1 MSAKVY
7 NPMILSEIST
17 LRSPAIGRRP
27 VSATSAARIT
37 AARVKRDLFG
47 PVDKEDSKKFIEREL
62 AAQNDVLSKKW
73 GFDFRSGEP
82 LQNHEQF
89 QWERVPPTSAP
100 SCFVGGMVA
109 LTRAAHVVGTAA
121 TASEDLMDQRAERE
135 NGSCF
140 STTTTSATTAS
151 SGASSPVGSDAEMD
165 APVMTH
171 PLAKISLSSSSSSS
185 SFPASATRAR
195 RQQRITDYLKERKRL
210 STSAPKVAL
219 AKRARHMLSGSP
231 AASSSS
237 SSSSQSS
244 Q

>member
-27 VSATSAARIT
+27 AATARIT

-62 AAQNDVLSKKW
+62 AAQNEVLSKKW

-82 LQNHEQF
+82 LQNHEQY

-109 LTRAAHVVGTAA
+109 LTRAAHVITPASSTV
-121 TASEDLMDQRAERE
+121 SEDLMDQRAERE

-140 STTTTSATTAS
+140 STTTATATAS
-151 SGASSPVGSDAEMD
+151 SPAASSDSDEMD
-165 APVMTH
+165 VVTH
-171 PLAKISLSSSSSSS
+171 PLAKIGASLTSSSSS

-210 STSAPKVAL
+210 SSSAPKVAL
-219 AKRARHMLSGSP
+219 AKRARQMLSSGTSP
-231 AASSSS
+231 SAQ
-237 SSSSQSS
+237 SQS

>member
-27 VSATSAARIT
+27 AATARIT

-62 AAQNDVLSKKW
+62 AAQNEVLSKKW

-82 LQNHEQF
+82 LQNHEQY

-109 LTRAAHVVGTAA
+109 LTRAAHVIPPASS

-135 NGSCF
+135 NGNCF
-140 STTTTSATTAS
+140 STISATSTAS
-151 SGASSPVGSDAEMD
+151 SPAASSDSDEMD
-165 APVMTH
+165 VVTH
-171 PLAKISLSSSSSSS
+171 PLAKIGASLTSSSSSS

-210 STSAPKVAL
+210 SSSAPKVAL
-219 AKRARHMLSGSP
+219 AKRARQMLSSGTSP
-231 AASSSS
+231 SAQ
-237 SSSSQSS
+237 SQS

>member
-27 VSATSAARIT
+27 APTSAARIT

-82 LQNHEQF
+82 LQNHEQY

-109 LTRAAHVVGTAA
+109 LTRAAHVVGTA

-140 STTTTSATTAS
+140 STTTTAAAA
-151 SGASSPVGSDAEMD
+151 SGASSDAEMD
-165 APVMTH
+165 APVLTH
-171 PLAKISLSSSSSSS
+171 PLAKIASSSSATTTVISLSSSS

-210 STSAPKVAL
+210 SSSAPKVAL
-219 AKRARHMLSGSP
+219 AKRARQMLSGSP
-231 AASSSS
+231 TASSSS
-237 SSSSQSS
+237 SSQ
-244 Q
+244 

>member
-27 VSATSAARIT
+27 AATARIT

-62 AAQNDVLSKKW
+62 AAQNEVLSKKW

-82 LQNHEQF
+82 LQNHEQY

-109 LTRAAHVVGTAA
+109 LTRAAHVIAPA
-121 TASEDLMDQRAERE
+121 SSTASEDLMDQRAERG
-135 NGSCF
+135 NGNCF
-140 STTTTSATTAS
+140 STISATATAS
-151 SGASSPVGSDAEMD
+151 SPAASSDSDEMD
-165 APVMTH
+165 VVTH
-171 PLAKISLSSSSSSS
+171 PLAKIGASLTSSSSSS

-210 STSAPKVAL
+210 SSSAPKVAL
-219 AKRARHMLSGSP
+219 AKRARQMLSSGTSP
-231 AASSSS
+231 SAQ
-237 SSSSQSS
+237 SQS

>member
-7 NPMILSEIST
+7 NPLILSEIST
-17 LRSPAIGRRP
+17 LRTPAVTRRP
-27 VSATSAARIT
+27 APTSAARIT

-62 AAQNDVLSKKW
+62 AVQNEVLSKKW

-82 LQNHEQF
+82 LQNHEQY

-109 LTRAAHVVGTAA
+109 LTRAAHIIGAGTAT

-140 STTTTSATTAS
+140 STTKPSQ
-151 SGASSPVGSDAEMD
+151 GESSPAGSDVESE
-165 APVMTH
+165 VVTH
-171 PLAKISLSSSSSSS
+171 PLAKISVSSSS

-219 AKRARHMLSGSP
+219 AKRARQMLSGSP
-231 AASSSS
+231 A

-244 Q
+244 SSQ

>member
-27 VSATSAARIT
+27 ASATARIT

-62 AAQNDVLSKKW
+62 AAQNEVLSKKW

-82 LQNHEQF
+82 LQNHEQY

-109 LTRAAHVVGTAA
+109 LTRAAHVITPAS

-140 STTTTSATTAS
+140 STTTASA
-151 SGASSPVGSDAEMD
+151 ASSPAGSDSDEMD
-165 APVMTH
+165 VVVTH
-171 PLAKISLSSSSSSS
+171 PLAKIGASLNTVSSSSS

-210 STSAPKVAL
+210 SSSAPKVAL
-219 AKRARHMLSGSP
+219 AKRARQMLSSGTSP
-231 AASSSS
+231 SSSA
-237 SSSSQSS
+237 SSSQS

>member
-27 VSATSAARIT
+27 AATARIT

-62 AAQNDVLSKKW
+62 AVQNEVLSKKW

-82 LQNHEQF
+82 LQNHEQY

-109 LTRAAHVVGTAA
+109 LTRAAHVITPAS
-121 TASEDLMDQRAERE
+121 TDSEDLMDQRAERE

-140 STTTTSATTAS
+140 GTTTAS
-151 SGASSPVGSDAEMD
+151 TAASSPAGLDSDPEMD
-165 APVMTH
+165 VVVTH
-171 PLAKISLSSSSSSS
+171 PLAKIGASLTSSSS

-210 STSAPKVAL
+210 SSSAPKVAL
-219 AKRARHMLSGSP
+219 AKRARQMLSSGTSP
-231 AASSSS
+231 SSSA
-237 SSSSQSS
+237 SSSQSQS

>member
-17 LRSPAIGRRP
+17 LRSPALGRRP
-27 VSATSAARIT
+27 TTAARIT

-73 GFDFRSGEP
+73 GFDFRTGEP
-82 LQNHEQF
+82 LQHHEQY

-109 LTRAAHVVGTAA
+109 LTRAAHVVAST
-121 TASEDLMDQRAERE
+121 TSEDLMDQRAERE

-140 STTTTSATTAS
+140 SSATAASATA
-151 SGASSPVGSDAEMD
+151 ASPTFSAGSDSEKMD
-165 APVMTH
+165 VVTH
-171 PLAKISLSSSSSSS
+171 PLAKIGASLTSSS
-185 SFPASATRAR
+185 SFPASATRAQ

-210 STSAPKVAL
+210 SSSAPKVAL
-219 AKRARHMLSGSP
+219 AKRARQMLSSG
-231 AASSSS
+231 ASSTA

>member
-27 VSATSAARIT
+27 APTSAARIT

-82 LQNHEQF
+82 LQNHEQY

-109 LTRAAHVVGTAA
+109 LTRAAHVVGTATA
-121 TASEDLMDQRAERE
+121 TEDLMDQRAERE
-135 NGSCF
+135 NGTCF
-140 STTTTSATTAS
+140 STTAATAS
-151 SGASSPVGSDAEMD
+151 GSDTDMD
-165 APVMTH
+165 TPVLTH
-171 PLAKISLSSSSSSS
+171 PLAKISTTTTVVCLSSSSS

-210 STSAPKVAL
+210 SSSAPKVAL
-219 AKRARHMLSGSP
+219 AKRARQMLSGSP
-231 AASSSS
+231 TAS

>member
-27 VSATSAARIT
+27 ASATARIT

-62 AAQNDVLSKKW
+62 AAQNEVLSKKW

-82 LQNHEQF
+82 LQNHEQY

-109 LTRAAHVVGTAA
+109 LTRAAHVITPAS

-140 STTTTSATTAS
+140 STTTAS
-151 SGASSPVGSDAEMD
+151 TASSPVGSDSDEMD
-165 APVMTH
+165 AVVTH
-171 PLAKISLSSSSSSS
+171 PLAKIGASLNTVSSSSS

-210 STSAPKVAL
+210 SSSAPKVAL
-219 AKRARHMLSGSP
+219 AKRARQMLSSGTSP
-231 AASSSS
+231 SSSA
-237 SSSSQSS
+237 SSSSQSQS

>member
-27 VSATSAARIT
+27 AVATARIT

-62 AAQNDVLSKKW
+62 AAQNEVLSKKW

-82 LQNHEQF
+82 LQNHEQY

-109 LTRAAHVVGTAA
+109 LTRAAHVITPAS

-135 NGSCF
+135 NGSRF
-140 STTTTSATTAS
+140 TASNTAS
-151 SGASSPVGSDAEMD
+151 SPAGSDSEEMD
-165 APVMTH
+165 IVVTH
-171 PLAKISLSSSSSSS
+171 PLAKIGASLNTTVSSSSSS

-210 STSAPKVAL
+210 SSSAPKVAL
-219 AKRARHMLSGSP
+219 AKRARQMLSSGTSP
-231 AASSSS
+231 SSSALS
-237 SSSSQSS
+237 PQSQS

>member
-27 VSATSAARIT
+27 AATARIT

-62 AAQNDVLSKKW
+62 AAQNEVLSKKW

-82 LQNHEQF
+82 LQNHEQY

-109 LTRAAHVVGTAA
+109 LTRAAHVIPPASS

-135 NGSCF
+135 NGNCF
-140 STTTTSATTAS
+140 STISATATAS
-151 SGASSPVGSDAEMD
+151 SPAASSDSDEMD
-165 APVMTH
+165 VVTH
-171 PLAKISLSSSSSSS
+171 PLAKIGASLTSSSSSS

-210 STSAPKVAL
+210 SSSAPKVAL
-219 AKRARHMLSGSP
+219 AKRARQMLSSGTSP
-231 AASSSS
+231 SAQSH
-237 SSSSQSS
+237 SQ
-244 Q
+244 

>member
-27 VSATSAARIT
+27 ASATARIT

-62 AAQNDVLSKKW
+62 AAQNEVLSKKW

-82 LQNHEQF
+82 LQNHEQY

-109 LTRAAHVVGTAA
+109 LTRAAHVITPAS

-140 STTTTSATTAS
+140 STTTATA
-151 SGASSPVGSDAEMD
+151 ASSPAGSDSDEMD
-165 APVMTH
+165 VVVTH
-171 PLAKISLSSSSSSS
+171 PLAKIGASLNTVSSSSS

-210 STSAPKVAL
+210 SSSAPKVAL
-219 AKRARHMLSGSP
+219 AKRARQMLSSGTSP
-231 AASSSS
+231 SSSA
-237 SSSSQSS
+237 SSQSQS

>member
-27 VSATSAARIT
+27 AATARIT

-47 PVDKEDSKKFIEREL
+47 PVDKEDSKTFIEREL
-62 AAQNDVLSKKW
+62 AAQNEVLSKKW

-82 LQNHEQF
+82 LQNHEQY

-109 LTRAAHVVGTAA
+109 LTRAAHVIPPASS

-135 NGSCF
+135 NGNCF
-140 STTTTSATTAS
+140 STISATATAS
-151 SGASSPVGSDAEMD
+151 SPAASSDSDEMD
-165 APVMTH
+165 VVTH
-171 PLAKISLSSSSSSS
+171 PLAKIGASLTSSSSSS

-210 STSAPKVAL
+210 SSSAPKVAL
-219 AKRARHMLSGSP
+219 AKRARQMLSSGTSP
-231 AASSSS
+231 SAQ
-237 SSSSQSS
+237 SQS

>member
-7 NPMILSEIST
+7 NPLILSEIST

-27 VSATSAARIT
+27 AATARIT

-62 AAQNDVLSKKW
+62 AAQNEVLSKKW

-82 LQNHEQF
+82 LQNHEQY

-109 LTRAAHVVGTAA
+109 LTRAAHVITPAS

-140 STTTTSATTAS
+140 STTTATAS
-151 SGASSPVGSDAEMD
+151 TAASSPTGSDSEMD
-165 APVMTH
+165 VVVTH
-171 PLAKISLSSSSSSS
+171 PLAKIGASLTTLSSSS

-210 STSAPKVAL
+210 SSSAPKVAL
-219 AKRARHMLSGSP
+219 AKRARQMLSSGTSP
-231 AASSSS
+231 SSSA
-237 SSSSQSS
+237 SSSQSQS

>member
-27 VSATSAARIT
+27 AATARIT

-62 AAQNDVLSKKW
+62 AAQNEVLSKKW

-82 LQNHEQF
+82 LQNHEQY

-109 LTRAAHVVGTAA
+109 LTRAAHVIQPASS

-135 NGSCF
+135 NGNCF
-140 STTTTSATTAS
+140 STISATATAS
-151 SGASSPVGSDAEMD
+151 SPAASSDSDEMD
-165 APVMTH
+165 VVTH
-171 PLAKISLSSSSSSS
+171 PLAKIGASLTSSSSSS

-210 STSAPKVAL
+210 SSSAPKVAL
-219 AKRARHMLSGSP
+219 AKRARQMLSSGTSP
-231 AASSSS
+231 SAQ
-237 SSSSQSS
+237 SQS

>member
-27 VSATSAARIT
+27 AATARIT

-62 AAQNDVLSKKW
+62 AAQNEVLSKKW

-82 LQNHEQF
+82 LQNHEQY

-109 LTRAAHVVGTAA
+109 LTRAAHVIPPASS

-135 NGSCF
+135 NGNCF
-140 STTTTSATTAS
+140 STISATATAS
-151 SGASSPVGSDAEMD
+151 SPAASSDSDEMD
-165 APVMTH
+165 VVTH
-171 PLAKISLSSSSSSS
+171 PLAKIGASLTSSSSSS

-210 STSAPKVAL
+210 SSSAPKVAL
-219 AKRARHMLSGSP
+219 AKRARQMLSSGTSP
-231 AASSSS
+231 SAQ
-237 SSSSQSS
+237 SQS

>member
-7 NPMILSEIST
+7 NPMILT

-27 VSATSAARIT
+27 AATARIT

-62 AAQNDVLSKKW
+62 AVQNEVLSKKW

-82 LQNHEQF
+82 LQHHEQY

-109 LTRAAHVVGTAA
+109 LTRAAHVITPASS

-135 NGSCF
+135 NGNCF
-140 STTTTSATTAS
+140 STTTATATAS
-151 SGASSPVGSDAEMD
+151 SPAASSDADEMD
-165 APVMTH
+165 VVTH
-171 PLAKISLSSSSSSS
+171 PLAKIGASLTSSSSSSS

-210 STSAPKVAL
+210 SSSAPKVAL
-219 AKRARHMLSGSP
+219 AKRARQMLSSGTSP
-231 AASSSS
+231 SAQ
-237 SSSSQSS
+237 SQS

>member
-27 VSATSAARIT
+27 APTSAARIT

-82 LQNHEQF
+82 LQNHEQY

-109 LTRAAHVVGTAA
+109 LTRAAHVVGTA

-135 NGSCF
+135 NGTCF
-140 STTTTSATTAS
+140 STTAAAVS
-151 SGASSPVGSDAEMD
+151 GSDTEMD
-165 APVMTH
+165 APVLTH
-171 PLAKISLSSSSSSS
+171 PLAKIGSSTATTTTVVSLSSSS

-210 STSAPKVAL
+210 SSSAPKVAL
-219 AKRARHMLSGSP
+219 AKRARQMLSGSP
-231 AASSSS
+231 TASSSS
-237 SSSSQSS
+237 SQ
-244 Q
+244 

>member
-27 VSATSAARIT
+27 ASATARIT

-62 AAQNDVLSKKW
+62 AAQNEVLSKKW

-82 LQNHEQF
+82 LQNHEQY

-109 LTRAAHVVGTAA
+109 LTRAAHVITPAS

-140 STTTTSATTAS
+140 STTTASA
-151 SGASSPVGSDAEMD
+151 ASSPAGSDSDEMD
-165 APVMTH
+165 VIVTH
-171 PLAKISLSSSSSSS
+171 PLAKIGASLNTVSSSSS

-210 STSAPKVAL
+210 SSSAPKVAL
-219 AKRARHMLSGSP
+219 AKRARQMLISGTSP
-231 AASSSS
+231 SSSA
-237 SSSSQSS
+237 SSSSQSQS

>member
-27 VSATSAARIT
+27 AATARIT

-62 AAQNDVLSKKW
+62 AAQNEVLSKKW

-82 LQNHEQF
+82 LQNHEQY

-100 SCFVGGMVA
+100 SCLVGGMVA
-109 LTRAAHVVGTAA
+109 LTRAAHVITPASS

-140 STTTTSATTAS
+140 STISATATAS
-151 SGASSPVGSDAEMD
+151 SPAASSDSDEMD
-165 APVMTH
+165 VVTH
-171 PLAKISLSSSSSSS
+171 PLAKIGASLTSSSSSS

-210 STSAPKVAL
+210 SSSAPKVAL
-219 AKRARHMLSGSP
+219 AKRARQMLSSGTSP
-231 AASSSS
+231 SAQ
-237 SSSSQSS
+237 SQS

>member
-27 VSATSAARIT
+27 ASATARIT

-62 AAQNDVLSKKW
+62 AAQNEVLSKKW

-82 LQNHEQF
+82 LQNHEQY

-109 LTRAAHVVGTAA
+109 LTRAAHVITPAS

-140 STTTTSATTAS
+140 GTTTATA
-151 SGASSPVGSDAEMD
+151 ASSPAGSDSEEMD
-165 APVMTH
+165 AVVTH
-171 PLAKISLSSSSSSS
+171 PLAKIGASLNTVSSSSS

-210 STSAPKVAL
+210 SSSAPKVAL
-219 AKRARHMLSGSP
+219 AKRARQMLISGTSP
-231 AASSSS
+231 SSSA
-237 SSSSQSS
+237 SSSQSQS

>member
-27 VSATSAARIT
+27 AAATARIT

-62 AAQNDVLSKKW
+62 AAQNEVLSKKW

-82 LQNHEQF
+82 LQNHEQY

-109 LTRAAHVVGTAA
+109 LTRAAHVITPA

-140 STTTTSATTAS
+140 SAATAA
-151 SGASSPVGSDAEMD
+151 ASSPAGSDSDEMD
-165 APVMTH
+165 VVVTH
-171 PLAKISLSSSSSSS
+171 PLAKIGASLTTTSSSCPS

-210 STSAPKVAL
+210 SSSAPKIAL
-219 AKRARHMLSGSP
+219 AKRARQMLSSGTSP
-231 AASSSS
+231 SSA
-237 SSSSQSS
+237 SSQS

>member
-7 NPMILSEIST
+7 NPLILSEIST
-17 LRSPAIGRRP
+17 LRTPAVTRRP
-27 VSATSAARIT
+27 APTSAARIT

-62 AAQNDVLSKKW
+62 AVQNEVLSKKW

-82 LQNHEQF
+82 LQNHEQY

-109 LTRAAHVVGTAA
+109 LTRAAHIIGSGTAT

-140 STTTTSATTAS
+140 STTKAS
-151 SGASSPVGSDAEMD
+151 QGESSPAGSDVESA
-165 APVMTH
+165 VMTH
-171 PLAKISLSSSSSSS
+171 PLAKISVSSSSSSSSS

-219 AKRARHMLSGSP
+219 AKRARQMLSGSP
-231 AASSSS
+231 A

-244 Q
+244 SSQ

>member
-7 NPMILSEIST
+7 NPMILT

-27 VSATSAARIT
+27 AATARIT

-62 AAQNDVLSKKW
+62 AAQNEVLSKKW

-82 LQNHEQF
+82 LQNHEQY

-109 LTRAAHVVGTAA
+109 LTRAAHVITPASS

-135 NGSCF
+135 NGNCF
-140 STTTTSATTAS
+140 STTTATVTAS
-151 SGASSPVGSDAEMD
+151 SPAASSDSDEMD
-165 APVMTH
+165 VVTH
-171 PLAKISLSSSSSSS
+171 PLAKIGASLTSSSSSSS

-210 STSAPKVAL
+210 SSSAPKVAL
-219 AKRARHMLSGSP
+219 AKRARQMLSSGTSP
-231 AASSSS
+231 SAQ
-237 SSSSQSS
+237 SQS

>member
-27 VSATSAARIT
+27 APTSAARIT

-82 LQNHEQF
+82 LQNHEQY

-109 LTRAAHVVGTAA
+109 LTRAAHVVGTATA
-121 TASEDLMDQRAERE
+121 TEDLMDQRAERE
-135 NGSCF
+135 NGTCF
-140 STTTTSATTAS
+140 STTAATAS
-151 SGASSPVGSDAEMD
+151 GSDTDMD
-165 APVMTH
+165 TPVLTH
-171 PLAKISLSSSSSSS
+171 PLAKIGSSTATTVVCLSSSSS

-210 STSAPKVAL
+210 SSSAPKVAL
-219 AKRARHMLSGSP
+219 AKRARQMLSGSP
-231 AASSSS
+231 TAS

>member
-27 VSATSAARIT
+27 AATARIT

-62 AAQNDVLSKKW
+62 AAQNEVLSKKW

-82 LQNHEQF
+82 LQNHEQY

-109 LTRAAHVVGTAA
+109 LTRAAHVIPPASS

-135 NGSCF
+135 NGKCF
-140 STTTTSATTAS
+140 STTTATATAS
-151 SGASSPVGSDAEMD
+151 SPAASSDSDEMD
-165 APVMTH
+165 VVTH
-171 PLAKISLSSSSSSS
+171 PLAKIGASLTSSSSSSS

-210 STSAPKVAL
+210 SSSAPKVAL
-219 AKRARHMLSGSP
+219 AKRARQMLSSGTSP
-231 AASSSS
+231 SAQ
-237 SSSSQSS
+237 SQS

>member
-27 VSATSAARIT
+27 ASAARIT

-82 LQNHEQF
+82 LQNHEQY

-109 LTRAAHVVGTAA
+109 LTRAAHVVGTA

-140 STTTTSATTAS
+140 STTTTAAP
-151 SGASSPVGSDAEMD
+151 AGSDAEMD

-210 STSAPKVAL
+210 SSSAPKVAL
-219 AKRARHMLSGSP
+219 AKRARQMLSGSP
-231 AASSSS
+231 TPSSSS

>member
-27 VSATSAARIT
+27 APTSAARIT

-82 LQNHEQF
+82 LQNHEQY

-109 LTRAAHVVGTAA
+109 LTRAAHVVGTATA
-121 TASEDLMDQRAERE
+121 TEDLMDQRAERE
-135 NGSCF
+135 NGTCF
-140 STTTTSATTAS
+140 STTAAAVS
-151 SGASSPVGSDAEMD
+151 GSDTEMD
-165 APVMTH
+165 APVLTH
-171 PLAKISLSSSSSSS
+171 PLAKIGSSTATTVVCLSSSSS

-210 STSAPKVAL
+210 SSSAPKVAL
-219 AKRARHMLSGSP
+219 AKRARQMLSGSP
-231 AASSSS
+231 TAS